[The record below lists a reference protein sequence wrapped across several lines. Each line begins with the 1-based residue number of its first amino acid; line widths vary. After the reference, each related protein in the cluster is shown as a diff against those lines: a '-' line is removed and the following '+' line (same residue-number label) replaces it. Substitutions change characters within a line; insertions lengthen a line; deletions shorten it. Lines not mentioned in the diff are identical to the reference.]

1 MPNTNIRE
9 VDYGVGKKIVKKEV
23 NYLGRDFADIRANL
37 IEFAKTYFPNQYNDF
52 NEASPGMMFV
62 EMAAYV
68 GDVLNYYVDNQFR
81 ETLLN
86 QAEERKN
93 IYEIAQSLGYKPK
106 LASPSRVEL
115 TFTLDVPAT
124 TTGTG
129 ASAVSKPNLDYAG
142 KLEAGS
148 GFTSENGTE
157 FTLLDDVNFKVSSSL
172 DTMDIAALEPSSG
185 GVPTNFRLTKKGV
198 AVSGKT
204 REQTFTFGDGVA
216 FDSVILAESK
226 VTEIVSITDS
236 NGNKWYEVPFLAQ
249 DTVFETEE
257 NTSDNDPSLSQYKN
271 DTPYLLKLIK
281 TSRRFTTRVLDNNKM
296 EIRFG
301 SGISDNAD
309 EEIIPN
315 PDNVGSSLG
324 FGVSRLDE
332 SFDPSNFLKTQTF
345 GLAPSNTTLT
355 IKYRYGGAVEHNVPV
370 GTINRLRSITFSNS
384 TTGLVS
390 ATQSTTNNSLRVVN
404 LERATG
410 GANTEELQDIKLNAS
425 AFFNAQNRAVTRAD
439 YITRVYSLPQKYG
452 NVAKAYIVQ
461 DEQLEQEGQLEVI
474 NGEIRRIKSI
484 DVIPNPLALNMYL
497 LGYTSDKKLT
507 QLNEGVKQNIKTYLS
522 QYRVLTDAINL
533 KDAYIINIGVRFSI
547 TVKRGFNKNEVLFN
561 AIQAVKKHFETK
573 KWQINQPIVL
583 SDIAYVIGL
592 VEGVVTVVPP
602 QDNNPNK
609 NLVVIENKHKVS
621 DGYSGNVYDLDSAT
635 RDGIVY
641 PSLDPSIFELK
652 YPNIDIEGRVV
663 GDR

>member
-1 MPNTNIRE
+1 MPTTNLRE
-9 VDYGVGKKIVKKEV
+9 VDYGTNKKIVKKEV
-23 NYLGRDFADIRANL
+23 NYLGRDFADIRDNL
-37 IEFAKTYFPNQYNDF
+37 IEFAKSYFPSQYNDF

-93 IYEIAQSLGYKPK
+93 VLEIAQSLGYKPK
-106 LASPSRVEL
+106 LACPATVKLS
-115 TFTLDVPAT
+115 FTLDVPAKDL
-124 TTGTG
+124 GSG
-129 ASAVSKPNLDYAG
+129 VYQPDLDYAG
-142 KLEAGS
+142 RLQADS
-148 GFTSENGTE
+148 RFLSSNGVE
-157 FTLLDDVNFKVSSSL
+157 FNLLDDVDFKVSSSL
-172 DTMDIAALEPSSG
+172 DPMDVTALEPASG
-185 GVPTNFRLTKKGV
+185 NIPTNFRLTKTGIAK
-198 AVSGKT
+198 SGIRKT
-204 REQTFTFGDGVA
+204 QTFTFGNA
-216 FDSVILAESK
+216 KTFDSVVLAESD
-226 VTEIVSITDS
+226 VTEIISITDS

-249 DTVFETEE
+249 DTVFESEE
-257 NTSDNDPSLSQYKN
+257 NTSLNDPSLSSYKN

-281 TSRRFTTRVLDNNKM
+281 TARRFTTRVRDDNKT
-296 EIRFG
+296 IVKFG
-301 SGISDNAD
+301 SGISSNPD
-309 EEIIPN
+309 EELVPN

-332 SFDPSNFLKTQTF
+332 SYDPTNFLKTQTF
-345 GLAPSNTTLT
+345 GLAPANTTLT
-355 IKYRYGGAVEHNVPV
+355 IEYVYGGAIEHNVGV
-370 GTINRLRSITFSNS
+370 NSVNRILERNFTNS

-390 ATQSTTNNSLRVVN
+390 ATQTTTEESLTVTN

-410 GANTEELQDIKLNAS
+410 GASQETLDEMKLNAS

-461 DEQLEQEGQLEVI
+461 DEQLEEEGQLEVI
-474 NGEIRRIKSI
+474 NGEVKRIKAV
-484 DVIPNPLALNMYL
+484 DVIPNPLALNMYM
-497 LGYTSDKKLT
+497 LGYTADGKLT
-507 QLNEGVKQNIKTYLS
+507 QLNEAVKQNVKTYLS

-533 KDAYIINIGVRFSI
+533 KDAYIVNVGVRFAI
-547 TVKRGFNKNEVLFN
+547 TVKRGFNKNEVLFK
-561 AIQAVKKHFETK
+561 AIQQVKKHFETK

-609 NLVVIENKHKVS
+609 NLVVIENKHKVAE
-621 DGYSGNVYDLDSAT
+621 GYSGNIYDTDAAT

-641 PSLDPSIFELK
+641 TSLDPSIFELK
-652 YPNIDIEGRVV
+652 FPNTDIEGKVV

>member
-1 MPNTNIRE
+1 MS
-9 VDYGVGKKIVKKEV
+9 DYGTNKKILSKEV
-23 NYLGRDFADIRANL
+23 SYLGRDFTDIRENL
-37 IEFAKTYFPNQYNDF
+37 IEFAKSYFPNQYNDF

-81 ETLLN
+81 ETLI
-86 QAEERKN
+86 QFAEERKN
-93 IYEIAQSLGYKPK
+93 VLAIAQSYGYKPR
-106 LASPSRVEL
+106 LASPAMVEM
-115 TFTLDVPAT
+115 TFSIDVPAV
-124 TTGTG
+124 
-129 ASAVSKPNLDYAG
+129 AIDSDNYKPDLDYAG
-142 KLEAGS
+142 KIESNSTLVAN
-148 GFTSENGTE
+148 NGTE
-157 FTLLDDVNFKVSSSL
+157 FTLLDDIDFKVSSSF
-172 DTMDIAALEPSSG
+172 DTMEVKALQPSSG
-185 GVPTNFRLTKKGV
+185 NIPTNFRLTKRGMV
-198 AVSGKT
+198 QSGI
-204 REQTFTFGDGVA
+204 REEETFSFTNA
-216 FDSVILAESK
+216 KEFDKIVLSNDK
-226 VTEIVSITDS
+226 VTSIVEVTDS
-236 NGNKWYEVPFLAQ
+236 ENNKYYEVPFLAQ
-249 DTVFETEE
+249 DTVFEDEE
-257 NTSDNDPSLSQYKN
+257 TSTLNDPALAEFKT

-281 TSRRFTTRVLDNNKM
+281 TARRFTTRVRDDNKM
-296 EIRFG
+296 ELLFG
-301 SGISDNAD
+301 SGVSDNAD

-315 PDNVGSSLG
+315 PDNVGSRLG
-324 FGVSRLDE
+324 LGLSRLDE

-370 GTINRLRSITFSNS
+370 GTINRLRSITLTNS

-390 ATQSTTNNSLRVVN
+390 STQSTTNSSLRVVN

-425 AFFNAQNRAVTRAD
+425 AFFNAQNRAVTRQD
-439 YITRVYSLPQKYG
+439 YITRVYSLPQKFG

-507 QLNEGVKQNIKTYLS
+507 QLNDGVKQNIKTYLS

-547 TVKRGFNKNEVLFN
+547 TVKRGMNKNEVLFN

-602 QDNNPNK
+602 QDNNPNN

-621 DGYSGNVYDLDSAT
+621 GGYSGNIYDLDSAT

>member
-1 MPNTNIRE
+1 MPTTNLRE
-9 VDYGVGKKIVKKEV
+9 VDYGTNKKIVKKEV
-23 NYLGRDFADIRANL
+23 NYLGRDFADIRDNL
-37 IEFAKTYFPNQYNDF
+37 IEFAKSYFPSQYNDF

-68 GDVLNYYVDNQFR
+68 GDILNYYVDNQFR

-86 QAEERKN
+86 QAEERK
-93 IYEIAQSLGYKPK
+93 ACPATVK
-106 LASPSRVEL
+106 LS
-115 TFTLDVPAT
+115 FTLDVPAKDL
-124 TTGTG
+124 GSG
-129 ASAVSKPNLDYAG
+129 VYQPDLDYAG
-142 KLEAGS
+142 RLQADS
-148 GFTSENGTE
+148 RFLSSNGVE
-157 FTLLDDVNFKVSSSL
+157 FNLLDDVDFKVSSSL
-172 DTMDIAALEPSSG
+172 DPMDVTALEPASG
-185 GVPTNFRLTKKGV
+185 NIPTNFRLTKTGIAK
-198 AVSGKT
+198 SGIRKT
-204 REQTFTFGDGVA
+204 QTFTFGNA
-216 FDSVILAESK
+216 KTFDSVVLAESD
-226 VTEIVSITDS
+226 VTEIISITDS

-249 DTVFETEE
+249 DTVFESEE
-257 NTSDNDPSLSQYKN
+257 NTSLNDPSLSSYKN

-281 TSRRFTTRVLDNNKM
+281 TARRFTTRVRDDNKT
-296 EIRFG
+296 IVKFG
-301 SGISDNAD
+301 SGISSNPD
-309 EEIIPN
+309 EELVPN

-332 SFDPSNFLKTQTF
+332 SYDPTNFLKTQTF
-345 GLAPSNTTLT
+345 GLAPANTTLT
-355 IKYRYGGAVEHNVPV
+355 IEYVYGGAIEHNVGV
-370 GTINRLRSITFSNS
+370 NSVNRILERNFTNS

-390 ATQSTTNNSLRVVN
+390 ATQTTTEESLTVTN

-410 GANTEELQDIKLNAS
+410 GASQETLDEMKLNAS

-461 DEQLEQEGQLEVI
+461 DEQLEEEGQLEVI
-474 NGEIRRIKSI
+474 NGEVKRIKAV
-484 DVIPNPLALNMYL
+484 DVIPNPLALNMYM
-497 LGYTSDKKLT
+497 LGYTADGKLT
-507 QLNEGVKQNIKTYLS
+507 QLNEAVKQNVKTYLS

-533 KDAYIINIGVRFSI
+533 KDAYIVNVGVRFAI
-547 TVKRGFNKNEVLFN
+547 TVKRGFNKNEVLFK
-561 AIQAVKKHFETK
+561 AIQQVKKHFETK

-609 NLVVIENKHKVS
+609 NLVVIENKHKVAE
-621 DGYSGNVYDLDSAT
+621 GYSGNIYDTDAAT

-641 PSLDPSIFELK
+641 TSLDPSIFEVK

>member
-1 MPNTNIRE
+1 MPTTNLRE
-9 VDYGVGKKIVKKEV
+9 VDYGTNKKIVKKEV
-23 NYLGRDFADIRANL
+23 NYLGRDFADIRDNL
-37 IEFAKTYFPNQYNDF
+37 IEFAKSYFPSQYNDF

-68 GDVLNYYVDNQFR
+68 GDILNYYVDNQFR

-93 IYEIAQSLGYKPK
+93 VLEIAQSLGYKPK
-106 LASPSRVEL
+106 LACPATVKLS
-115 TFTLDVPAT
+115 FTLDVPAKDL
-124 TTGTG
+124 GSG
-129 ASAVSKPNLDYAG
+129 VYQPDLDYAG
-142 KLEAGS
+142 RLQADS
-148 GFTSENGTE
+148 RFLSSNGVE
-157 FTLLDDVNFKVSSSL
+157 FNLLDDVDFKVSSSL
-172 DTMDIAALEPSSG
+172 DPMDVTALEPASG
-185 GVPTNFRLTKKGV
+185 NIPTNFRLTKTGIAK
-198 AVSGKT
+198 SGIRKT
-204 REQTFTFGDGVA
+204 QTFTFGNA
-216 FDSVILAESK
+216 KTFDSVVLAESD
-226 VTEIVSITDS
+226 VTEIISITDS

-249 DTVFETEE
+249 DTVFESEE
-257 NTSDNDPSLSQYKN
+257 NTSLNDPSLSSYKN

-281 TSRRFTTRVLDNNKM
+281 TARRFTTRVRDDNKT
-296 EIRFG
+296 IVKFG
-301 SGISDNAD
+301 SGISSNPD
-309 EEIIPN
+309 EELVPN

-332 SFDPSNFLKTQTF
+332 SYDPTNFLKTQTF
-345 GLAPSNTTLT
+345 GLAPANTTLT
-355 IKYRYGGAVEHNVPV
+355 IEYVYGGAIEHNVGV
-370 GTINRLRSITFSNS
+370 NSVNRILERNFTNS

-390 ATQSTTNNSLRVVN
+390 ATQTTTEESLTVTN

-410 GANTEELQDIKLNAS
+410 GASQETLDEMKLNAS

-461 DEQLEQEGQLEVI
+461 DEQLEEEGQLEVI
-474 NGEIRRIKSI
+474 NGEVKRIKAV
-484 DVIPNPLALNMYL
+484 DVIPNPLALNMYM
-497 LGYTSDKKLT
+497 LGYTADGKLT
-507 QLNEGVKQNIKTYLS
+507 QLNEAVKQNVKTYLS

-533 KDAYIINIGVRFSI
+533 KDAYIVNVGVRFAI
-547 TVKRGFNKNEVLFN
+547 TVKRGFNKNEVLFK
-561 AIQAVKKHFETK
+561 AIQQVKKHFETK

-609 NLVVIENKHKVS
+609 NLVVIENKHKVAE
-621 DGYSGNVYDLDSAT
+621 GYSGNIYDTDAAT

-641 PSLDPSIFELK
+641 TSLDPSIFEVK